1 MRQEVIEEQRRLVRA
16 RQQPPPQPSAGAGGS
31 SSSAGVQEVNPE
43 FLAALPPNIQEE
55 VLAQQRM
62 EQLRQRQAN
71 SDPTAAVDAGEFFQT
86 LPPSLRQSLLAE
98 MEESQISALP
108 ADMAAE
114 AQHLRQDRE
123 LRSRQM
129 MHERFFHQVH
139 AGPNL
144 SSILRN
150 TVSRFGSHY
159 ALNSASGR
167 SIYRS
172 IGGRGILGQQ
182 QSVPSIASASNQKF
196 RGRQLLDYEGLSC
209 LLILLFIDDSKL
221 NTNRLH
227 RILRNLCYHAPTR
240 DWVVKCLLSILEKAN
255 THSTS
260 EAVSSLLPSQVET
273 S

>member
-1 MRQEVIEEQRRLVRA
+1 
-16 RQQPPPQPSAGAGGS
+16 
-31 SSSAGVQEVNPE
+31 
-43 FLAALPPNIQEE
+43 
-55 VLAQQRM
+55 
-62 EQLRQRQAN
+62 
-71 SDPTAAVDAGEFFQT
+71 
-86 LPPSLRQSLLAE
+86 

-123 LRSRQM
+123 MRSRQL

-139 AGPNL
+139 SGPNL

-150 TVSRFGSHY
+150 TVNRFGSHY
-159 ALNSASGR
+159 ALNSGSPR

-172 IGGRGILGQQ
+172 IGGRGVLGQ
-182 QSVPSIASASNQKF
+182 QSVPSLTSASNQKVK
-196 RGRQLLDYEGLSC
+196 GRMLLDHEGLSC

-221 NTNRLH
+221 NTTRLH

-255 THSTS
+255 SNTSFDAPQHILETAAAASSGSSTPTPAKLRKSVSGKSS
-260 EAVSSLLPSQVET
+260 EMKENRGTAGSGQTSWLNISMDAALGFRANVFQVSCLV
-273 S
+273 